1 MPLQWARKNHKEWFL
16 PDIWHYG
23 NTGVWDIGALGSV
36 PDSVSLILL
45 VYLTCLWTPQSVL
58 CSSGSCSSI
67 PSFYCMAFYQR
78 LIQLISMNYYYYF
91 FFFEEEE
98 CHGGQGHEEKNRGKG
113 GWPSICSKLLIPQFF
128 TGSQSISFIFSTFSR
143 TNIRF
148 HSTLLCVWRKSW
160 KREIQ
165 EGQGFQSCLYCHRSQ

>member
-78 LIQLISMNYYYYF
+78 LIQLISMKTFF
-91 FFFEEEE
+91 FFFEEKEE
-98 CHGGQGHEEKNRGKG
+98 CRGGQGQEGKNRGKG
-113 GWPSICSKLLIPQFF
+113 GWPSICGKLFIPQFL
-128 TGSQSISFIFSTFSR
+128 TGSQSICFIFSTFSR
-143 TNIRF
+143 TIIHF
-148 HSTLLCVWRKSW
+148 HSTLLCVWRERNTRRTGVSLL
-160 KREIQ
+160 
-165 EGQGFQSCLYCHRSQ
+165 SLLS